1 MSGTAR
7 LRPENISCV
16 IVLFNPD
23 AGVVDVAKG
32 LAQFGYHVILVVN
45 AAPQSILTVLEA
57 IQGATVVINPQ
68 NIGLASALN
77 IGLKQGFDQNQSK
90 FVALFDQDSQP
101 ENSLPI
107 QLAQE
112 LTEHQSESVA
122 CIGPQLTDK
131 KQAEAT
137 YTDNNRLLDPRVP
150 RSIPTSGT
158 VIPKE
163 AWLSVGPMLDALFI
177 DGIDHE
183 WCFRA
188 YSKGYRVLVS
198 EHVQMLH
205 NMGDLGLNYFG
216 SYKPVHRSPIRHYYI
231 VRNTL
236 YLVKLSFLPLQ
247 WRAIEF
253 LKTLRR
259 MVFYAAVS
267 SNRAKTLK
275 LMVRAI
281 GDGLMGRLGACPI
294 N

>member
-1 MSGTAR
+1 MSEINA
-7 LRPENISCV
+7 LRPDNISCV

-23 AGVVDVAKG
+23 VNVVDVAKG
-32 LAQFGYHVILVVN
+32 LAQFGYPVILVVN
-45 AAPQSILTVLEA
+45 AASPSILAALEA
-57 IQGATVVINPQ
+57 IHGVTIIVNPQ

-77 IGLKQGFDQNQSK
+77 IGLKQGFDQNQSQ

-101 ENSLPI
+101 ETSLPMR
-107 QLAQE
+107 LALE
-112 LTEHQSESVA
+112 LLERQAESVA

-131 KQAEAT
+131 KQVGAT
-137 YTDNNRLLDPRVP
+137 YKVNNRLLDPKVP

-158 VIPKE
+158 VISKE

-236 YLVKLSFLPLQ
+236 YLMKLSFLPLQ
-247 WRAIEF
+247 WRAVEF

-259 MVFYAAVS
+259 MAFYTAVS
-267 SNRAKTLK
+267 ANRTKTLK
-275 LMVRAI
+275 LMARAI
-281 GDGLMGRLGACPI
+281 SDGLVGRLGACPI

>member
-1 MSGTAR
+1 MNEMTA
-7 LRPENISCV
+7 LRPESISCV

-23 AGVVDVAKG
+23 AGVIDVAKG
-32 LAQFGYHVILVVN
+32 LVQFGYPVILVVN
-45 AAPQSILTVLEA
+45 AASTSILESLEA
-57 IQGATVVINPQ
+57 IQGTTVIINPK

-77 IGLKQGFDQNQSK
+77 VGLKQGFDQNESK

-101 ENSLPI
+101 ETSLPLR
-107 QLAQE
+107 LASE
-112 LTEHQSESVA
+112 LLEHQPESVA
-122 CIGPQLTDK
+122 CIGPQLNDK
-131 KQAEAT
+131 KQASAT
-137 YTDNNRLLDPRVP
+137 YTANNRLLDPRVP

-158 VIPKE
+158 VISKE

-198 EHVQMLH
+198 ERVQMLH
-205 NMGDLGLNYFG
+205 DMGDSGLNYFG

-236 YLVKLSFLPLQ
+236 YLMKLSFLPLK
-247 WRAIEF
+247 WRAVEL

-259 MVFYAAVS
+259 MVFYTAVS
-267 SNRAKTLK
+267 SNRTKTVK
-275 LMVRAI
+275 LMGRAI
-281 GDGLMGRLGACPI
+281 SDGLVGRLGACPI
-294 N
+294 H

>member
-1 MSGTAR
+1 MSGMTT
-7 LRPENISCV
+7 LCPENISCV

-45 AAPQSILTVLEA
+45 AASQSILTALEA
-57 IQGATVVINPQ
+57 IQGTTVIVNPQ

-77 IGLKQGFDQNQSK
+77 IGLKQGFEQNQSK

-101 ENSLPI
+101 ETSLPMR
-107 QLAQE
+107 LALE
-112 LTEHQSESVA
+112 LLEHQAESVA
-122 CIGPQLTDK
+122 CIGPQLNEK
-131 KQAEAT
+131 KQAEAR
-137 YTDNNRLLDPRVP
+137 YKVNNRLLDPRVP

-158 VIPKE
+158 VISKE

-231 VRNTL
+231 VRNTI
-236 YLVKLSFLPLQ
+236 YLMKLSFLPLQ
-247 WRAIEF
+247 WRAIECI
-253 LKTLRR
+253 KALRR
-259 MVFYAAVS
+259 IVFHTAVS
-267 SNRAKTLK
+267 TNRAKTVK
-275 LMVRAI
+275 
-281 GDGLMGRLGACPI
+281 LMGRAISDGLVGRLGPCPMH
-294 N
+294 

>member
-1 MSGTAR
+1 MSEINA
-7 LRPENISCV
+7 LRPDNISCV
-16 IVLFNPD
+16 IVLFNPE
-23 AGVVDVAKG
+23 AGVVDVAKE
-32 LAQFGYHVILVVN
+32 LAQFGYPVILVVN
-45 AAPQSILTVLEA
+45 AASQSILAALEA
-57 IQGATVVINPQ
+57 IQGTTVIVNPQ

-77 IGLKQGFDQNQSK
+77 IGLKQGFEQNQSK

-101 ENSLPI
+101 ETSLPMR
-107 QLAQE
+107 LALE
-112 LTEHQSESVA
+112 LTEYQSESAA

-131 KQAEAT
+131 KQASAT
-137 YTDNNRLLDPRVP
+137 YTVNNRLLDPRIP

-158 VIPKE
+158 VISKE

-236 YLVKLSFLPLQ
+236 YLMKLSFLPLQ
-247 WRAIEF
+247 WRAVEF

-259 MVFYAAVS
+259 MVFYTAVS
-267 SNRAKTLK
+267 TNRTKTLK
-275 LMVRAI
+275 LMARAI
-281 GDGLMGRLGACPI
+281 SDGLVGRLGACPI

>member
-1 MSGTAR
+1 MSDTTT

-23 AGVVDVAKG
+23 VGVVDVAKG
-32 LAQFGYHVILVVN
+32 LAQFGYPVVLVVN
-45 AAPQSILTVLEA
+45 AASPSILTALEA
-57 IQGATVVINPQ
+57 IQGTTVIINSQ

-77 IGLKQGFDQNQSK
+77 MGLQQGFGQNQSK

-101 ENSLPI
+101 ESFLPM
-107 QLAQE
+107 QLALE
-112 LTEHQSESVA
+112 FLEHQSESVA
-122 CIGPQLTDK
+122 CIGPQLVYK

-150 RSIPTSGT
+150 KSIPTSGT
-158 VIPKE
+158 VISKE

-188 YSKGYRVLVS
+188 YSKSYRVLVS

-236 YLVKLSFLPLQ
+236 YLMKLSFLPLQ
-247 WRAIEF
+247 WRAVECI
-253 LKTLRR
+253 KTLRR
-259 MVFYAAVS
+259 MVFYTAVS
-267 SNRAKTLK
+267 TNRTKTLK
-275 LMVRAI
+275 LIARAI
-281 GDGLMGRLGACPI
+281 SDGLLGRLGACPI